1 MNCKKFTIISF
12 LIVTIKCQTIFDSVF
27 SFLNYGGRQLNL
39 EFQDEFNLRK
49 SYDFIIVG
57 AGSAGCALA
66 NRLSE
71 NPNWNILLI
80 EAGGN
85 ENLLMDVPMF
95 VHYLQGYD
103 VNWKY
108 KTERSENY
116 CLAMENNQ
124 CHWPRGKVM
133 GGSSV
138 LNYMIYTRGHPTDYD
153 KWEKMGNKGW
163 NFKNVSHYFRKL
175 ENNIAENLTPNYHG
189 KNGPVTVSNV
199 DFKSKASR
207 AFIKAGI
214 EQGFPF
220 SDYNGPKPIGFSFL
234 QATIANATRQS
245 TNVAYLYPISQ
256 RKNLHVKKLSMVTK
270 LLIDEKKKVYGV
282 QFISN
287 GKVYSIRATKE
298 VILSAGAINTPQ
310 ILMLS
315 GIGPK
320 NHLNQLGIKTVAHL
334 AVGYNLMDHTAP
346 GALTFR
352 SNTSSINLHEVLRL
366 QTFTDYVAS
375 RTGPITSAGGI
386 EALAFFNT
394 ENLKD
399 YSGIPDMELMFAGAS
414 VNIDPVFKRNFALKD
429 QVYDDILSAISAEEK
444 SFMIMP
450 MLLRP
455 KSQGRIKLRS
465 RNPFDKPAIH
475 ANYFSDNENYD
486 IRTSTKAIRFVKELE
501 NTNSFKR
508 IGAKLVKI
516 PLKNCDRFKYNSDEY
531 WECFMRHFSFT
542 IYHYCGTAK
551 MGPSSDPKAVVDAT
565 LKVHGIKRLR
575 VVDASVIPVM
585 VSGHTNA
592 PTIMIAEKAADMIKN
607 EWRS

>member
-1 MNCKKFTIISF
+1 MNCLKNFIFSLLLATIQ
-12 LIVTIKCQTIFDSVF
+12 CQDILRTAF
-27 SFLNYGGRQLNL
+27 SFLGKGGLHLSREFPDEINL
-39 EFQDEFNLRK
+39 SRN
-49 SYDFIIVG
+49 YDFIIIG
-57 AGSAGCALA
+57 AGSAGCTLA
-66 NRLSE
+66 SRLSE
-71 NPNWNILLI
+71 NPKWNILLI
-80 EAGGN
+80 EAGGS

-138 LNYMIYTRGHPTDYD
+138 LNYMIYTRGHSSDYD

-163 NFKNVSHYFRKL
+163 NFQNVSHYFRKL

-189 KNGPVTVSNV
+189 KNGPITVSNIN
-199 DFKSKASR
+199 FKSKASR

-220 SDYNGPKPIGFSFL
+220 NDYNGPKPIGFSFL

-256 RKNLHVKKLSMVTK
+256 RKNLHVKKLSLVTK

-282 QFISN
+282 EFISK
-287 GKVYSIRATKE
+287 GKVYSIRADKE
-298 VILSAGAINTPQ
+298 VIVSAGAINTPQ

-315 GIGPK
+315 GIGPR

-352 SNTSSINLHEVLRL
+352 SNVTSINLHDALKLETLS
-366 QTFTDYVAS
+366 DYVS
-375 RTGPITSAGGI
+375 LQRGPISSAGGI

-394 ENLKD
+394 ENIRD

-414 VNIDPVFKRNFALKD
+414 INIDPVFKRNFALKEEI
-429 QVYDDILSAISAEEK
+429 YNDILSAISAEEN

-455 KSQGRIKLRS
+455 QSQGRIKLRS
-465 RNPFDKPAIH
+465 KNPFEKPLIQ
-475 ANYFSDNENYD
+475 ANYFSEKYD
-486 IRTSTKAIRFVKELE
+486 VRTTINAIRFVKQLE

-516 PLKNCDRFKYNSDEY
+516 PLRKCDIFKYNSDEY

-551 MGPSSDPKAVVDAT
+551 MGPSTDPKAVVDAT

-607 EWRS
+607 AWS